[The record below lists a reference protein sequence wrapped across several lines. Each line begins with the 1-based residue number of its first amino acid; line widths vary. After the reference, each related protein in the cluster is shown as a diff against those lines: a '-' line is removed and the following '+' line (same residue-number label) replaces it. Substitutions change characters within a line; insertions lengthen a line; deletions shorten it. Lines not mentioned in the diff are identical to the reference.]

1 MRQNGVQERTAEV
14 RTTWS
19 LRERMARAKA
29 TEKRCQELLS
39 QLGLANDRR
48 GPRWAGRAP
57 VAVAN

>member
-1 MRQNGVQERTAEV
+1 MRQQGVQERTAEV

-19 LRERMARAKA
+19 LRQRMERARA

-39 QLGLANDRR
+39 KLGLTNDRR
-48 GPRWAGRAP
+48 GPSWAGRAP